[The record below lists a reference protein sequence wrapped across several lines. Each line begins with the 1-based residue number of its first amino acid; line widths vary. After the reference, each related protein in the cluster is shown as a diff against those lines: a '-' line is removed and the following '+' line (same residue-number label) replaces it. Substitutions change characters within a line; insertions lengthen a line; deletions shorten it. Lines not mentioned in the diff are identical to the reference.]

1 MRRQSL
7 RALANLSAVL
17 VAPAVTSVGARWSR
31 REGSGRGG
39 CNNLNRP
46 WGRMLFWKP
55 FDATRV
61 TEVTCGA

>member
-7 RALANLSAVL
+7 RALANLSAAPVS
-17 VAPAVTSVGARWSR
+17 PAVTSVGARWGRQEGWGR
-31 REGSGRGG
+31 RC

-46 WGRMLFWKP
+46 LGRMLFWKP
-55 FDATRV
+55 SDALRI

>member
-7 RALANLSAVL
+7 RALANLSAIPVS
-17 VAPAVTSVGARWSR
+17 PAVTSVGARWSR
-31 REGSGRGG
+31 QGSWGRRC

-46 WGRMLFWKP
+46 LGEIPFWKSS
-55 FDATRV
+55 DALRR